1 MRVSVVGAGYVGLVS
16 GACLAE
22 LGHTVVCVDLDA
34 TKVDRINRGDP
45 PIHEEGLTDLLARNV
60 PDRLTATTD
69 LETAVLGT
77 DITLIA
83 VGTPFDGTRID
94 LGAVRG
100 AARQIGRAL
109 ASKPDYHTVAVKST
123 VVPGTTDSVVA
134 PLLEQESGKRAGV
147 DFGVGMNPE
156 FLREGV
162 AVEDFMNPDRIVIG
176 SMDER
181 GADTMAE
188 LYSVFTSAA
197 IVRTNPRT
205 AEMIK
210 YASNALLATLI
221 SFSNEI
227 GNLCASVGDVDVV
240 DVMEGVHLDR
250 RISPLLPDGTRVT
263 PGLTAYLAAGCGFG
277 GSCFPKDVRALI
289 AHGEEAGRPMPL
301 LQAVMR
307 INEEQPSEVVRLLRG
322 HLTSLADSRIAV
334 LGLAFK
340 PGTDDIRESPA
351 IEIVRQLLEEDADV
365 VAYDPVAAPHA
376 RAVLGDGLKIG
387 ETLPATLTDRE
398 AVVVVT
404 GWAEFQQL
412 PTLLA
417 GFRPPPL
424 VVDAR
429 RILDRTSVPR
439 YAGIG
444 R

>member
-1 MRVSVVGAGYVGLVS
+1 
-16 GACLAE
+16 
-22 LGHTVVCVDLDA
+22 VCVDLDA